1 MAAQQEKK
9 WYVLRAMSQK
19 EAQVKDYIESLCRLG
34 ELKAVSQVLVPQEK
48 TVVVRDGRRVVKE
61 KNLMSG
67 YVLVEALM
75 SPEVASTLRAVP
87 CVLGILGGIAKPEPI
102 KASEL
107 ARLLGETSDV
117 TGEEKVEF
125 LVGEQVKVTE
135 GPFSGFEGSIDK
147 VDQAGRKLTVMVK
160 VFGRNTPLMLQ
171 FQQVQKL
178 AP

>member
-19 EAQVKDYIESLCRLG
+19 ESQVKDYIETLCRLG
-34 ELKAVSQVLVPQEK
+34 DLKAVSQVLVPQEK

-87 CVLGILGGIAKPEPI
+87 CVLGVLGGVTNPQPI
-102 KASEL
+102 KPQEL
-107 ARLLGETSDV
+107 ARLLGEQNAEP
-117 TGEEKVEF
+117 GEEKADF
-125 LVGEQVKVTE
+125 LIGEQVKVTE
-135 GPFSGFEGSIDK
+135 GPFNGFEGSIDK
-147 VDQAGRKLTVMVK
+147 IDQAGRKLTVMVK
-160 VFGRNTPLMLQ
+160 VFGRNTPLILQ
-171 FQQVQKL
+171 FQQVQKI